1 MLTDKR
7 NCYCCLML
15 GSFLTKWIR
24 MQNFFSKIVT
34 SVYFELFIVFT
45 ILINIIIMSIQYYD
59 QPQEMQNLQDYS
71 NYVRIVNKIFK
82 RKI

>member
-1 MLTDKR
+1 
-7 NCYCCLML
+7 
-15 GSFLTKWIR
+15 